1 MFNIYCD
8 ESCHLENDRQ
18 KSMVLGAIRVP
29 KRLTK
34 SISNDIVNIKKQ
46 HGINKFTEIKWT
58 KVSNSKLDFFKS
70 LIEYFFNNDNITFR
84 ALIVP
89 DKEKLNHVAFKQTHD
104 DWYYKMYYNMLKT
117 IIITSAENYIYLDIK
132 DTQGAYKVRKL
143 QEVLCNKFRDFNQ
156 EIIRR
161 IQQIRSEES
170 QILQLADLLI
180 GAVSYCNREL
190 NTSNAKVELVRLI
203 QERSGYSLR
212 ETTYYLEPKLN
223 LLVWEPYSNLLS

>member
-1 MFNIYCD
+1 
-8 ESCHLENDRQ
+8 
-18 KSMVLGAIRVP
+18 
-29 KRLTK
+29 
-34 SISNDIVNIKKQ
+34 
-46 HGINKFTEIKWT
+46 
-58 KVSNSKLDFFKS
+58 
-70 LIEYFFNNDNITFR
+70 NITFR

-89 DKEKLNHVAFKQTHD
+89 DKAKLNHVAFRQTHD

-117 IIITSAENYIYLDIK
+117 IIIESAENYIYLDIK

-156 EIIRR
+156 EIIRH

-190 NTSNAKVELVRLI
+190 NTSNSKVGLVRLI

-212 ETTYYLEPKLN
+212 ESTTYQEPKLN
-223 LLVWEPYSNLLS
+223 LLVWEPDSMMFFN